1 MVAGVCLRIMLI
13 AVGVVILGV
22 TTVSLAKKHMT
33 ESFCLFWGL
42 TSVLFIAAGI
52 LLQPMGWNRIMSWSA
67 LIIIFFGILCI
78 LIAGFYFS
86 VRISRLMRQVTELA
100 IQISLLNQE
109 NEMLLRQVSKH
120 EEELSMAESGING
133 HEKENTVHN

>member
-1 MVAGVCLRIMLI
+1 MVAGICLRIML
-13 AVGVVILGV
+13 VILGIIVFGV

-42 TSVLFIAAGI
+42 VSVLFIAAGI
-52 LLQPMGWNRIMSWSA
+52 FLQPSGWNRYISWFA
-67 LIIIFFGILCI
+67 LIIVFFGIVCI
-78 LIAGFYFS
+78 LVAGFYFS

-109 NEMLLRQVSKH
+109 NEMLLNRILKH
-120 EEELSMAESGING
+120 EDGLKAING
-133 HEKENTVHN
+133 EGQKDEKENPVYN